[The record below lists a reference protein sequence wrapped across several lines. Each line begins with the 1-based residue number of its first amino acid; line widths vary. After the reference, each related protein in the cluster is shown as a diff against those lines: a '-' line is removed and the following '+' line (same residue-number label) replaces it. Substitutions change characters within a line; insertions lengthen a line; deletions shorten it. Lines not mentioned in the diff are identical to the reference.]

1 MKNIIAAVM
10 MLGMLTATFAFA
22 DLGQRDGLGRQKAS
36 ALACQVGRESVK
48 VVAAARPAVR
58 QPVVTRVA
66 AGR

>member
-1 MKNIIAAVM
+1 MKNILAAVM
-10 MLGMLTATFAFA
+10 VLGMLMSTLAFA
-22 DLGQRDGLGRQKAS
+22 DLGEREGLGRQKAS

-48 VVAAARPAVR
+48 VVASARPAVR